1 MNRPALQP
9 APEVKVYINVGAGLD
24 IPNGNYLTG
33 IHGESILNGGVGM
46 FNGYTGIGNN
56 FKSTVMWFMKLT
68 SSARMGSDY
77 IGNYDTEINLEK
89 SRIIYMASRIPEFR
103 GRDIDDVENPILLI
117 NDKRQYYAN
126 EWFDAFRTYCKDRR
140 KDAKKLTI
148 QTPFYDRRN
157 NCAFEIIQPVMQS
170 VDSLTEFQTEDVGDM
185 MDDNELGDSSR
196 NTLFMKQGKSK
207 SEFIME
213 LPALAHGASC
223 YTFITAQLGKM
234 IAMDP
239 RAAPEK
245 KLQHLKNGDK
255 MKGVTDKFTFL
266 TSDLYHMYNAA
277 PLLSKSTKAPEYP
290 HRGHEYEGDT
300 DLCSVMIR
308 NLRSKTG
315 QSGRVLELIVSQ
327 SEGVL
332 PGLTEFHSLRE
343 NDWFGINGDIKNC
356 SLVLYPEQ
364 KLTRTT
370 VRDLIESDKKLSRA
384 LNITSE
390 LGQMHL
396 FWPIHQFDS
405 QYKKQG
411 FVCSAQELYDDIKK
425 AGYDWDMILTHTR
438 GWWCPIGMFEDLLFL
453 STMDLLKMRAG
464 LYHPY
469 WLEEDK
475 KTIKKEYA
483 DKLPKAA

>member
-1 MNRPALQP
+1 
-9 APEVKVYINVGAGLD
+9 
-24 IPNGNYLTG
+24 
-33 IHGESILNGGVGM
+33 
-46 FNGYTGIGNN
+46 
-56 FKSTVMWFMKLT
+56 
-68 SSARMGSDY
+68 
-77 IGNYDTEINLEK
+77 
-89 SRIIYMASRIPEFR
+89 
-103 GRDIDDVENPILLI
+103 
-117 NDKRQYYAN
+117 
-126 EWFDAFRTYCKDRR
+126 
-140 KDAKKLTI
+140 
-148 QTPFYDRRN
+148 
-157 NCAFEIIQPVMQS
+157 
-170 VDSLTEFQTEDVGDM
+170 
-185 MDDNELGDSSR
+185 
-196 NTLFMKQGKSK
+196 
-207 SEFIME
+207 
-213 LPALAHGASC
+213 
-223 YTFITAQLGKM
+223 
-234 IAMDP
+234 
-239 RAAPEK
+239 
-245 KLQHLKNGDK
+245 
-255 MKGVTDKFTFL
+255 
-266 TSDLYHMYNAA
+266 MYNAA

-290 HRGHEYEGDT
+290 HRGHEHEGDT